1 MKRPVH
7 WSASPASDRG
17 LADQPMKLSLSV
29 RVAEAPC
36 KTRLNVPFGDV
47 VQLAAENGYSA
58 ICLRASAGGVGTPR
72 EELARMRDQVARA
85 GLSVSMVTA
94 DSDVPLNNERGP
106 DSLRKIG
113 PSLDVAEA
121 VGCDLI
127 RVCLKTRADIE
138 WARRAA
144 DLAAERGIRLA
155 HQCHTTTLFEEVG
168 PSIAVLEEINRPNF
182 GLIYEP
188 INLLICGQPYGLETL
203 EAFAPYLMNVY
214 LQNHRLDPQGPAALE
229 TWCRGVQRFYHIP
242 IWEPGGVDFPKVFR
256 ALRAIGYTG
265 FVTVHQAYAELMGPR
280 EAAEK
285 SALYLRSLADL
296 ETPSGGA
303 RAPS

>member
-1 MKRPVH
+1 
-7 WSASPASDRG
+7 
-17 LADQPMKLSLSV
+17 MKLSLSV

-36 KTRLNVPFGDV
+36 KTRLNVPFVDI
-47 VQLAAENGYSA
+47 VQLAVAYGYSA

-72 EELARMRDQVARA
+72 GDLVQIREQVARA
-85 GLSVSMVTA
+85 GLVVSMVTA
-94 DSDVPLNNERGP
+94 DSDVPLNNEHGP
-106 DSLRKIG
+106 DALRNIE

-127 RVCLKTRADIE
+127 RVCMKSYADIE
-138 WARRAA
+138 PAKRAA

-155 HQCHTTTLFEEVG
+155 HQCHTTTLFEEVE
-168 PSIAVLEEINRPNF
+168 PSIKLLKQINRRNF

-214 LQNHRLDPQGPAALE
+214 LQNHRLDPQGPAELE
-229 TWCRGVQRFYHIP
+229 TWCLGVRRFHHIP
-242 IWEPGGVDFPKVFR
+242 IWEPGGVDFPAVIEG
-256 ALRAIGYTG
+256 LRTIGYDG

-280 EAAEK
+280 EAAAR
-285 SALYLRSLADL
+285 SAEYLRSLG
-296 ETPSGGA
+296 TFT
-303 RAPS
+303 APRPVTLRPD